1 MFDNIGEKIKTL
13 AKVVCWVGIIAS
25 VVMGFVAVAS
35 TNDET
40 AGFFSLVL
48 IAGLGSLGS
57 WVGSFVLYGFG
68 ELVSNSAIVAETLK
82 VSKKT
87 DSGKKSTVDTET
99 EEVPVSN
106 EIIMRDLLD
115 AGAITRNEY
124 DAIIGKERKN

>member
-25 VVMGFVAVAS
+25 VIMGFVAIDS

-68 ELVSNSAIVAETLK
+68 ELVSNSAIIAETLK

-106 EIIMRDLLD
+106 EIIMRDLLN